1 MSLNPLPLNR
11 GMNLQQLIEGQK
23 AQIASLSPNAPV
35 ALYHPTD
42 IEGATDLILRKGV
55 QDHYEVLP
63 DLKHAVKHGDVIIQF
78 QGRGKHLEVSKQTMK
93 KHGDQSYAHR
103 MYPDSADPVVTFTL
117 LSNDPMVYFTGLIT
131 PEKINNIYVMQDGKP
146 EPMNIQDFMK
156 YAINDRA
163 DNVRQ
168 QWALTG

>member
-1 MSLNPLPLNR
+1 
-11 GMNLQQLIEGQK
+11 MNLQQLIEGQK

-42 IEGATDLILRKGV
+42 IEGTVAIIQNTVPK
-55 QDHYEVLP
+55 HYEVFP
-63 DLKHAVKHGDVIIQF
+63 DLKHAVTHGDVIIQF
-78 QGRGKHLEVSKQTMK
+78 HGRGKHLEVSKQTMK
-93 KHGDQSYAHR
+93 KHGDQSYAHK
-103 MYPDSADPVVTFTL
+103 MYPDSTDPVVTFTL

-131 PEKINNIYVMQDGKP
+131 PAKINNIYVMQDGRP
-146 EPMNIQDFMK
+146 EAMDVQDFIK
-156 YAINDRA
+156 YAINYRA

>member
-42 IEGATDLILRKGV
+42 IEGASAIIQNPTQG
-55 QDHYEVLP
+55 HYEVLP

-93 KHGDQSYAHR
+93 KHGDQSYARR
-103 MYPDSADPVVTFTL
+103 MYPDSTDPVVTFTL
-117 LSNDPMVYFTGLIT
+117 LSNNPMVYFTGLIT
-131 PEKINNIYVMQDGKP
+131 PAKIDNIYVMQDGSP
-146 EPMNIQDFMK
+146 EVMNVQDFIK

-163 DNVRQ
+163 NNVRQ
-168 QWALTG
+168 QWGLTG